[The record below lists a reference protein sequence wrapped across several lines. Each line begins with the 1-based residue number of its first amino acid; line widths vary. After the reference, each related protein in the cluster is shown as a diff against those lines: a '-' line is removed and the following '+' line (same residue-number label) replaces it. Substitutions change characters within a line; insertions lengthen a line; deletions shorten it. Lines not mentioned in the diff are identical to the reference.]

1 MRTKSLV
8 LALALIVPGVA
19 SAQGRSGRPVT
30 LEIVGNGWADVKPGK
45 VTLEVGYIGKGKTEA
60 EAKRDSAVLLTKV
73 EGALQT
79 QGLSAAAI
87 SNAEADSLSKLR
99 AEQMQNEDADSASDA
114 APTVTDPQARLLT
127 FRTTAQA
134 EAVKDKLRAMDFEI
148 GTLRAE
154 PDMVEVNVADKQVK
168 AMALR
173 NARADAEIYAKDMG
187 LRVARVV
194 RISETGNGPLTPAVQ
209 NKIELAM
216 SQGPQAVFRSFKR
229 ADGATHVEKALVV
242 TFELQ

>member
-1 MRTKSLV
+1 MRTKSFV
-8 LALALIVPGVA
+8 LALALIAPGVA
-19 SAQGRSGRPVT
+19 SAQGRQPVT
-30 LEIVGNGWADVKPGK
+30 LEIVGNGWVDVKPGK

-60 EAKRDSAVLLTKV
+60 EAKRDSAALLAKIEETLK
-73 EGALQT
+73 A

-87 SNAEADSLSKLR
+87 GDAPVDSPTK
-99 AEQMQNEDADSASDA
+99 AQMEQMQSDDADSASDA
-114 APTVTDPQARLLT
+114 APVVTDPHARLLT

-134 EAVKDKLRAMDFEI
+134 DAVRDQLLVNDYKI

-154 PDMVEVNVADKQVK
+154 PDITEVDAADKQVK

-173 NARADAEIYAKDMG
+173 NARADAEIYAKEMG

>member
-1 MRTKSLV
+1 MRTKSFV
-8 LALALIVPGVA
+8 LALALIAPGVA
-19 SAQGRSGRPVT
+19 SAQRSGQPVM
-30 LEIVGNGWADVKPGK
+30 LEIVGNGGTDVKPGK

-60 EAKRDSAVLLTKV
+60 EAKRDSAALLAKIEGVLK
-73 EGALQT
+73 A

-87 SNAEADSLSKLR
+87 SDAPLDSVIKAQADQVQS
-99 AEQMQNEDADSASDA
+99 EDADSASDA
-114 APTVTDPQARLLT
+114 APTVTDPHARILT

-134 EAVKDKLRAMDFEI
+134 EAVRDDLLVNDFKI

-154 PDMVEVNVADKQVK
+154 PDVAEVDAAYRQVK

-173 NARADAEIYAKDMG
+173 NARTDAEIYAKEMG
-187 LRVARVV
+187 MRVARVV
-194 RISETGNGPLTPAVQ
+194 RISETGSGPITPGLQ
-209 NKIELAM
+209 TKIELAM
-216 SQGPQAVFRSFKR
+216 SQGPQAAFRNFKR

>member
-1 MRTKSLV
+1 MRTKSFV
-8 LALALIVPGVA
+8 LALALIAPGVA
-19 SAQGRSGRPVT
+19 SAQGRQPVT
-30 LEIVGNGWADVKPGK
+30 LEIVGNGWTDVKPGK

-60 EAKRDSAVLLTKV
+60 EAKRDSAALLAKIEETLK
-73 EGALQT
+73 A

-87 SNAEADSLSKLR
+87 GDAPVDILAKAQ
-99 AEQMQNEDADSASDA
+99 AEQMQTEDADSASDA
-114 APTVTDPQARLLT
+114 APIVTDPQARLLT

-134 EAVKDKLRAMDFEI
+134 DAVRDQLLVNDYKV
-148 GTLRAE
+148 GTQRAE
-154 PDMVEVNVADKQVK
+154 PDIAEVNAADKQVK

-173 NARADAEIYAKDMG
+173 NARADAEIYAKEMG

-229 ADGATHVEKALVV
+229 ADGATRVEKALVV

>member
-1 MRTKSLV
+1 MRTKTLV
-8 LALALIVPGVA
+8 LALALIAPGVA
-19 SAQGRSGRPVT
+19 SAQGRQPVT

-60 EAKRDSAVLLTKV
+60 EAKRDSAALLAKIEETLK
-73 EGALQT
+73 A

-87 SNAEADSLSKLR
+87 GDAPVDILAKAQ
-99 AEQMQNEDADSASDA
+99 AEQMQTEDADSASDA
-114 APTVTDPQARLLT
+114 APIVTDPQARLLT

-134 EAVKDKLRAMDFEI
+134 DAVRDQLLVNDYKV
-148 GTLRAE
+148 GTQRAE
-154 PDMVEVNVADKQVK
+154 PDIAEVNAADKQVK

-173 NARADAEIYAKDMG
+173 NARADAEIYAKEMG

-229 ADGATHVEKALVV
+229 ADGATRVEKALVV

>member
-1 MRTKSLV
+1 MRTKSFV
-8 LALALIVPGVA
+8 LALALIAPGVA
-19 SAQGRSGRPVT
+19 SAQGRQPVT
-30 LEIVGNGWADVKPGK
+30 LEIVGNGWADVKPSK
-45 VTLEVGYIGKGKTEA
+45 VTLEVSYIGKGKTEA
-60 EAKRDSAVLLTKV
+60 EAKRDSAVLLAKI
-73 EGALQT
+73 EGVLQT
-79 QGLSAAAI
+79 QGLPAAAI
-87 SNAEADSLSKLR
+87 GDAPVDSLTK
-99 AEQMQNEDADSASDA
+99 AQIEQMQSEDADSASDA
-114 APTVTDPQARLLT
+114 APVVSDPQARLLT
-127 FRTTAQA
+127 FGTTAQA
-134 EAVKDKLRAMDFEI
+134 DAVRDQLLVNDYKI

-154 PDMVEVNVADKQVK
+154 PDMAEVNAADKQVK

-173 NARADAEIYAKDMG
+173 NARADAEIYAKEMG

>member
-1 MRTKSLV
+1 MRTKTLV
-8 LALALIVPGVA
+8 LALALIAPGVA
-19 SAQGRSGRPVT
+19 SAQRRQPVT

-60 EAKRDSAVLLTKV
+60 EAKRESAVLLAKI
-73 EGALQT
+73 EGVLQS

-87 SNAEADSLSKLR
+87 SNGEVDSLSKLR
-99 AEQMQNEDADSASDA
+99 AEQMQNDDADSASDA
-114 APTVTDPQARLLT
+114 APTVTDAQARLLT
-127 FRTTAQA
+127 LRTTAHA
-134 EAVKDKLRAMDFEI
+134 EAVKDKLRELDFEI

-154 PDMVEVNVADKQVK
+154 PDMAEVNAADKQVK

-173 NARADAEIYAKDMG
+173 NARADAEIYAKEMG

-209 NKIELAM
+209 NKIKLAM

>member
-1 MRTKSLV
+1 MRTKSFV

-19 SAQGRSGRPVT
+19 SAQGGQPVT

-60 EAKRDSAVLLTKV
+60 EAKRDSAALLAKIEETLK
-73 EGALQT
+73 A

-87 SNAEADSLSKLR
+87 TNGEVDSLSKLR
-99 AEQMQNEDADSASDA
+99 AEQMQTEDADSASDA
-114 APTVTDPQARLLT
+114 APIVTDAQARLLI
-127 FRTTAQA
+127 FSTTAQA
-134 EAVKDKLRAMDFEI
+134 DAVKEKLHAMDFTI
-148 GTLRAE
+148 GTLSAQ
-154 PDMVEVNVADKQVK
+154 PDIAGVDAAFKQVK

-173 NARADAEIYAKDMG
+173 NARADAELYAKEMG

-194 RISETGNGPLTPAVQ
+194 RISETGSGPITPGLQ
-209 NKIELAM
+209 TKLELAM

-229 ADGATHVEKALVV
+229 EDASTHVEKALVV

>member
-1 MRTKSLV
+1 MRTKSFV
-8 LALALIVPGVA
+8 LALALIAPGVA
-19 SAQGRSGRPVT
+19 SAQGRQPVT
-30 LEIVGNGWADVKPGK
+30 LEIVGNGWADVKPSK
-45 VTLEVGYIGKGKTEA
+45 VTLEVSYIGKGKTEA
-60 EAKRDSAVLLTKV
+60 EAKRDSAVLLAKI
-73 EGALQT
+73 EGVLQT
-79 QGLSAAAI
+79 QGLPAAAI
-87 SNAEADSLSKLR
+87 GDAPVDSSTK
-99 AEQMQNEDADSASDA
+99 AQIEQMQSEDADSASDA
-114 APTVTDPQARLLT
+114 APVVTDPHARLLT

-134 EAVKDKLRAMDFEI
+134 DAVRDQLLVNDYKI

-154 PDMVEVNVADKQVK
+154 PDMAEVNAADKQVK

-173 NARADAEIYAKDMG
+173 NARADAEIYAKEMG

>member
-1 MRTKSLV
+1 MRTKRLV
-8 LALALIVPGVA
+8 LALALIAPGVA
-19 SAQGRSGRPVT
+19 SAQGRQPVT
-30 LEIVGNGWADVKPGK
+30 LEIVGNGWTDVKPGK

-60 EAKRDSAVLLTKV
+60 EAKRDSAALLAKIEETLK
-73 EGALQT
+73 A

-87 SNAEADSLSKLR
+87 GDAPIDSLAKAQ
-99 AEQMQNEDADSASDA
+99 AEQMQSEDADSASDA
-114 APTVTDPQARLLT
+114 APIVTDPQARLLT

-134 EAVKDKLRAMDFEI
+134 DAVRDQLLVNDYKI
-148 GTLRAE
+148 GTQRAE
-154 PDMVEVNVADKQVK
+154 PDIAEVNAADKQVK

-173 NARADAEIYAKDMG
+173 NARADAEIYAKEMG

>member
-8 LALALIVPGVA
+8 LALALIAPGVA
-19 SAQGRSGRPVT
+19 NAQGRQPVI

-60 EAKRDSAVLLTKV
+60 EAKRDSAARLARI
-73 EGALQT
+73 EGALKA

-87 SNAEADSLSKLR
+87 GEAPIDSSTK
-99 AEQMQNEDADSASDA
+99 AQIEEMQSEDADSASDA
-114 APTVTDPQARLLT
+114 GPTVTDPQARLLT

-134 EAVKDKLRAMDFEI
+134 DAVRDQLLVNDYKI

-154 PDMVEVNVADKQVK
+154 PDMAGVDAAYKQVK

-173 NARADAEIYAKDMG
+173 NARTDAELYAKEMG

-194 RISETGNGPLTPAVQ
+194 RISETGSGPITPGLQ
-209 NKIELAM
+209 TKLELAM

-229 ADGATHVEKALVV
+229 EDAATHVEKALVV
-242 TFELQ
+242 TFELR

>member
-1 MRTKSLV
+1 MRTKSFI
-8 LALALIVPGVA
+8 LALALIAPGVA
-19 SAQGRSGRPVT
+19 SAQGRHPVT
-30 LEIVGNGWADVKPGK
+30 LEIVGNGWVDVKPGK
-45 VTLEVGYIGKGKTEA
+45 VTLEVSYIGKGKTEA
-60 EAKRDSAVLLTKV
+60 EAKRDSAALLAKIEETLK
-73 EGALQT
+73 A

-87 SNAEADSLSKLR
+87 GDAPVDSLTK
-99 AEQMQNEDADSASDA
+99 AQIEQTQSEDADSASDA
-114 APTVTDPQARLLT
+114 APIFTDPQARLLT

-134 EAVKDKLRAMDFEI
+134 DAVRDQLLVNDYKI

-154 PDMVEVNVADKQVK
+154 PDMVEVNAADKQVK

-173 NARADAEIYAKDMG
+173 NARADAEIYAKEMG

-216 SQGPQAVFRSFKR
+216 SQGPQAMFRSLKR